1 MLRIPLLLLTFAGAS
16 SFVQAQAPPAGY
28 MVRTVPKPGMAP
40 GMKAT
45 EFSKTTRTFE
55 LVFAKGDEVASGLT
69 DFARK
74 NHVKVCHFTAIG
86 AFDSAVLGWFDPEKR
101 AYKKILIDQEVEVAS
116 FSGNITIRDGNPTV
130 HAHMVA
136 ALPDGTTR
144 GGHFFEG
151 HVSLTLQVFLDVLEE
166 EPADT
171 SGKTPR

>member
-1 MLRIPLLLLTFAGAS
+1 MLYRLLLLTVAGAS
-16 SFVQAQAPPAGY
+16 SLVHAQDLPPGY
-28 MVRTVPKPGMAP
+28 LVRTVPKPGMAP
-40 GMKAT
+40 GMKVT
-45 EFSKTTRTFE
+45 EFSKTARTFE
-55 LVFAKGDEVASGLT
+55 LVFSKGDEVASGLT

-74 NHVKVCHFTAIG
+74 NHIKVCHFTAIG

-116 FSGNITIRDGNPTV
+116 FSGSITLRDGVPSV

-144 GGHFFEG
+144 GGHFVEG

-166 EPADT
+166 E
-171 SGKTPR
+171 SR